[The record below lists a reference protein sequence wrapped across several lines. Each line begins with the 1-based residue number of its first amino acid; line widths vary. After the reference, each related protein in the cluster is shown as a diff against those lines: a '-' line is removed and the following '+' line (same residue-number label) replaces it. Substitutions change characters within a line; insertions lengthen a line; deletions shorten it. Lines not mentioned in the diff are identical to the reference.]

1 MLWSLHC
8 EATGERLPRLAKQ
21 LLQPLL
27 NFSGRVRSTKGL
39 QEPRPQAAAG
49 LPPPQQTTYSAF
61 QQALGGQP
69 FRALCLGLIPQL
81 SCRTNIRGKIQ
92 PLSGLSIREQ
102 VRAEPPL
109 FQCTQSSASLLQLT
123 KLAVTVWNWLGSGYT
138 ACFYTKCIAVI
149 LTALFYSD
157 FKQQE
162 TFACLSTLLTRSL
175 NLYLMRG
182 LVFLWAA
189 HCHIPNQMCQ
199 AKY

>member
-1 MLWSLHC
+1 MQDLYDGILSHHLLHLVKHVAAVKLSRYAELECTCLQYQLLLNIIGIAGMLWSLHC

-39 QEPRPQAAAG
+39 QEPPPQAAAG

-109 FQCTQSSASLLQLT
+109 FSAPSPQPPSY
-123 KLAVTVWNWLGSGYT
+123 NS
-138 ACFYTKCIAVI
+138 
-149 LTALFYSD
+149 
-157 FKQQE
+157 Q
-162 TFACLSTLLTRSL
+162 
-175 NLYLMRG
+175 N
-182 LVFLWAA
+182 
-189 HCHIPNQMCQ
+189 
-199 AKY
+199 